1 MVFMDM
7 LCTVLFLET
16 HKYSVPGSRSVSI
29 SFFVLSKNDVEM
41 RSHWNESDWGL
52 LQLRP
57 EYLHLVA
64 VVETVMI
71 LPTSSTIGSSYHFRN
86 WIASHPSL
94 HPSPRLQSRNEPIS
108 TTYRRLFIL
117 NQKVVF
123 LLEAGI
129 RDCNNGVFRVPD
141 FVSELCYN
149 CLSICSWIKWRDP
162 DFL

>member
-1 MVFMDM
+1 MNRIEDYYNCVRNSR
-7 LCTVLFLET
+7 LEW
-16 HKYSVPGSRSVSI
+16 Y
-29 SFFVLSKNDVEM
+29 LY
-41 RSHWNESDWGL
+41 
-52 LQLRP
+52 RP

-141 FVSELCYN
+141 FVSCNDHELFHFSYQRYLEN
-149 CLSICSWIKWRDP
+149 RIRETFGLEGTPVRMVIRERGEKD
-162 DFL
+162 

>member
-1 MVFMDM
+1 MNRIEDYYNCVRNSR
-7 LCTVLFLET
+7 LEW
-16 HKYSVPGSRSVSI
+16 Y
-29 SFFVLSKNDVEM
+29 LY
-41 RSHWNESDWGL
+41 
-52 LQLRP
+52 RP

-108 TTYRRLFIL
+108 TTYRRLFML

-149 CLSICSWIKWRDP
+149 CLSICS
-162 DFL
+162 